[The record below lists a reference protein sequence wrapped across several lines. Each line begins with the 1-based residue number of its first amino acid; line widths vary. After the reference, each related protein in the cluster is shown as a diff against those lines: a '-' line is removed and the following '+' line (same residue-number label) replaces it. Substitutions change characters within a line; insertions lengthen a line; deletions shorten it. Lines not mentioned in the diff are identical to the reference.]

1 IIVHPSTMM
10 KEHVKASN
18 QSSADVLVEPEV
30 MSFSKAIETMTNVLY
45 KCEVTQK
52 LTAFQ
57 KFGEFRNYI
66 EAENVHLTVFF
77 EELVSSTNLF
87 KKTLYLD
94 STGTA
99 DATINALAEL
109 GITSTT
115 QTVWR
120 IKNKISNNHLTLINN
135 NLDTF
140 HESALVLNVD
150 DYHNIYTNRVPNENV
165 TSTASNMTELE
176 NQFIISLGTS
186 FNELWKNQVINNEEE
201 TMKPLTVHSYNLLL
215 KERINV

>member
-1 IIVHPSTMM
+1 MM

-77 EELVSSTNLF
+77 EELVSLYNKFIINL
-87 KKTLYLD
+87 KHDIALYLD